1 MNRWENAV
9 MRLGCA
15 VLREIADTEDDA
27 FALLAISRGV
37 TVACDAA
44 MVDLAAV
51 RLRIGR
57 AYGINGAID
66 PDDAD
71 ALAGRIARDMA
82 NEIRKVYMLDKEREA
97 VGCE

>member
-15 VLREIADTEDDA
+15 VLREIADTEDDE
-27 FALLAISRGV
+27 FALWAISRGV

-57 AYGINGAID
+57 AYGINGAINI
-66 PDDAD
+66 DDD
-71 ALAGRIARDMA
+71 EAGRIARAMVG
-82 NEIRKVYMLDKEREA
+82 EMRKRYALDKGRG
-97 VGCE
+97 V